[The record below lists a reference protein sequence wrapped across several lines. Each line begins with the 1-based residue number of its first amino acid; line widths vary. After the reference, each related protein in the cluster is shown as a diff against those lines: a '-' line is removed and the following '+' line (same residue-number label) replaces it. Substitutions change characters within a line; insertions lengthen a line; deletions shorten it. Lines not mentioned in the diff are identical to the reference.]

1 MPRARDFDAVIL
13 DQYAMVWAIGHIQ
26 RKREERRKT
35 ADRAI
40 ADNFKTRVAAD
51 IARDFRGNLFHKIA
65 SHANARKTANAEHGL
80 VRGADKLVTLTAEDA
95 KSFSLLSPLSA
106 KFVVPPGY
114 NGPRAPNRRIGQG

>member
-51 IARDFRGNLFHKIA
+51 IAQDCSNLFRKTA
-65 SHANARKTANAEHGL
+65 SHANARKTAHAEHGL

-95 KSFSLLSPLSA
+95 KSFHY
-106 KFVVPPGY
+106 FHH
-114 NGPRAPNRRIGQG
+114 